1 MQSNTSKRIVF
12 TTWGSFGDLHPFMA
26 LALGLKARGHRPAIA
41 SIADYRPKV
50 EAAGIDFFPLRP
62 SVELPDTEEGQEV
75 IRRIMDLR
83 DGPRYVIQEMLA
95 PTTRETYE
103 DSIAAINAD
112 GGADLLV
119 SHAVPMAAP
128 LVAAKTGIKWISSV
142 LSPISLTS
150 IYDPATPPE
159 FPLLRKF
166 LLLHPALAKAFTG
179 VLHRITEPWIT
190 EVRKFRKEIGLPPGE
205 HPVFEAQHSQR
216 RVLAM
221 FSKVIAQ
228 LQPDHPKNT
237 IITGFP
243 FYDRDQAEAAPRE
256 VMNFIESG
264 EPPIVFTLGSA
275 AVRVG
280 DEFYRTSIEVTKQL
294 NRRALLLVSESSP
307 LLKTELPAAIKA
319 IAYARHSLVMP
330 RSSVVVHQAGIGTT
344 GQALGSGR
352 PMLIVPHGQDQPD
365 NARRCEE
372 LGVALVVPEKRYNV
386 SNAVAK
392 LGRLLSEQSF
402 AERARIVSAQV
413 RSEDGT
419 RTACDAIEAELI
431 DETQQNE
438 STKAD
443 ISRFRLPHF
452 PLVGTAGPVGAQ
464 PAMFRM
470 ADRERRPII
479 SRPNPWRWDLT

>member
-1 MQSNTSKRIVF
+1 MQSNISKRIVF

-26 LALGLKARGHRPAIA
+26 LALELKARGHRPAIA
-41 SIADYRPKV
+41 SIAEYRPKV

-62 SVELPDTEEGQEV
+62 WVELPDTKEGQEK

-103 DSIAAINAD
+103 DSIAAIRAD

-128 LVAAKTGIKWISSV
+128 IVAARTGIKWISSV

-150 IYDPATPPE
+150 VYDPATPPE
-159 FPLLRKF
+159 FPFLRKL
-166 LLLHPALAKAFTG
+166 LLLHPALAKAFNRS
-179 VLHRITEPWIT
+179 LHRITEPWIAD
-190 EVRKFRKEIGLPPGE
+190 VRKFRKEIGLAPGE
-205 HPVFEAQHSQR
+205 HPVFEAQHSPR

-221 FSKVIAQ
+221 FSNVMAK
-228 LQPDHPKNT
+228 LQPDHPSNT

-243 FYDRDQAEAAPRE
+243 FYDRDQAEAPARE
-256 VMNFIESG
+256 VMGFMEGG
-264 EPPIVFTLGSA
+264 EPPILFTLGSA

-280 DEFYRTSIEVTKQL
+280 DEFYRTSIEVAKQL
-294 NRRALLLVSESSP
+294 NRRALLLVSESSS
-307 LLKTELPAAIKA
+307 LLRTNLPNGIKA
-319 IAYARHSLVMP
+319 IAYAPHSLVMP
-330 RSSVVVHQAGIGTT
+330 CSSVVVHQAGVGTT
-344 GQALGSGR
+344 GQALRSGR

-392 LGRLLSEQSF
+392 LRRLLCEQSF
-402 AERARIVSAQV
+402 VQRAGIVGAEVQ
-413 RSEDGT
+413 SEDGT

-431 DETQQNE
+431 ERRQKNASNNGDMPA
-438 STKAD
+438 K
-443 ISRFRLPHF
+443 LPLLSM
-452 PLVGTAGPVGAQ
+452 PGTASAHAAQ
-464 PAMFRM
+464 PSTFRM
-470 ADRERRPII
+470 AHRERRPIT
-479 SRPNPWRWDLT
+479 SRPNPWRWELI